1 MFKFSQPVVSSD
13 AELIR
18 SARQG
23 DLRAFGAL
31 VERYQEKVVNVIYR
45 LCGDPELAQDVS
57 QEAFIRAWQKLP
69 QYDIQR
75 PFQNWLLRIAANI
88 AISHLRQ
95 VKPTVDIEKVQ
106 LESMHENPDILVEEK
121 QRAAWV
127 RQAILDLPVASR
139 SVLVLR
145 EYEGFSYKEIADAL
159 QIPIGTV
166 MSRLNYA
173 RTQLHQSL
181 KHLMEAK

>member
-1 MFKFSQPVVSSD
+1 MFNLSQLMVSSD
-13 AELIR
+13 TELIR

-23 DLRAFGAL
+23 DLSAFGAL

-45 LCGDPELAQDVS
+45 LCGDPELAQDVA
-57 QEAFIRAWQKLP
+57 QEAFVRAWQKLP

-95 VKPTVDIEKVQ
+95 AKPTVDIEKVQ
-106 LESMHENPDILVEEK
+106 LGSMHENPDILVEEK
-121 QRAAWV
+121 QRDAYI

-139 SVLVLR
+139 SVLILR
-145 EYEGFSYKEIADAL
+145 EYEGFSYKEISDAL

-173 RTQLHQSL
+173 RTQLHHSL
-181 KHLMEAK
+181 QHLMEAK